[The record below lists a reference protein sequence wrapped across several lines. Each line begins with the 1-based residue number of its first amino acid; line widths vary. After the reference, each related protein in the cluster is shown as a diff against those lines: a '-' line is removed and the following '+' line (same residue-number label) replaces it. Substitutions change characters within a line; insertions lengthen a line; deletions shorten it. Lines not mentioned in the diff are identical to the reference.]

1 VAKVWR
7 VSSAHLEFDFVIFYT
22 GRPFGF
28 AVLAGEKIWQQPLE
42 HSYFA
47 KHVKSAISDLKN
59 YPVSVPR

>member
-1 VAKVWR
+1 
-7 VSSAHLEFDFVIFYT
+7 LEFDFVIFYT